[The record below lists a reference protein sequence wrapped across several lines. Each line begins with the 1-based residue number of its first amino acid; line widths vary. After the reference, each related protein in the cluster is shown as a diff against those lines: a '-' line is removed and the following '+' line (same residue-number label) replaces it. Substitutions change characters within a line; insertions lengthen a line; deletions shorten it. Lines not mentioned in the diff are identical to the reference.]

1 MSRKPSQQCGT
12 PSFDQRYL
20 NPIRPSPYNTG
31 YQGAESISNY
41 TPPQEE
47 PPRFLYPDS
56 YGYDPTVTTRPYGTW
71 LSSQRK
77 SSAEPRY
84 NSASG
89 NVGSLLEHSL
99 QRRGPMGIQQRAPG
113 SVEYSGSPYHDAS
126 SSTFGYG
133 RGSVGSGGRSNDVD
147 SQ

>member
-1 MSRKPSQQCGT
+1 MSRKPSQQCGP

-20 NPIRPSPYNTG
+20 NPIRSSPYNTE
-31 YQGAESISNY
+31 YQGAGSISNY
-41 TPPQEE
+41 PPPPQE

-71 LSSQRK
+71 LPSQGN

-84 NSASG
+84 NSAPG
-89 NVGSLLEHSL
+89 NAGSLLQHSL
-99 QRRGPMGIQQRAPG
+99 QRRSPMGIQQRAPG
-113 SVEYSGSPYHDAS
+113 SMEYSGSPYHDAS
-126 SSTFGYG
+126 NSTFGYE
-133 RGSVGSGGRSNDVD
+133 RGSVGSGGWSNDVD